1 MGEPHIIT
9 GLKRKRARIAGEIIQ
24 AQEIVARRTKELLAI
39 DAVIRLFSPD
49 CDPDMIAPIR
59 HSPRGLFFGYREV
72 TRLCLDIMREARKPL
87 TLDSIIDRV
96 VMLKGLPDDSMIR
109 RRVYETVRSSLL
121 RLGRKGTV
129 RRLLDEPDQW
139 WELVIR

>member
-1 MGEPHIIT
+1 MGDTFAISA
-9 GLKRKRARIAGEIIQ
+9 LRRKRARVAGEIIQ
-24 AQEIVARRTKELLAI
+24 AQEVVARRTKELLAI

-59 HSPRGLFFGYREV
+59 PSTRGLFFGYREV
-72 TRLCLDIMREARKPL
+72 TRLCLDIMRESRKPL

-96 VMLKGLPDDSMIR
+96 VALKSLPDDSMIR

-121 RLGRKGTV
+121 RLARKGLV
-129 RRLLDEPDQW
+129 RRVLDEPDTW
-139 WELVIR
+139 WELAR